1 MNHYLV
7 ETITMVKKQYLL
19 TAEDMIEALDR
30 IEMKEIKFYD
40 KTDLGETIAS
50 VRQLDPNDGD
60 IVIPNVSPL
69 KEAKIDA
76 SRCSQA
82 QSNELT

>member
-76 SRCSQA
+76 TRWPGSF
-82 QSNELT
+82 E